1 MQKLKKR
8 SEYLSLRNSK
18 ININH
23 KLIFPQKMNYQLAL
37 LNRRYSNRTQVAD
50 VPDLMLI
57 IADFCEDDTLSN
69 LSRVPIPYDSFRQQ
83 SIWGSWLWLTV
94 RRDISEFWSIITRM
108 CALFWKYCYLLNPVE
123 PHWEDSN
130 WFFSRYWD
138 SELSFKLG
146 GGFNCIL

>member
-1 MQKLKKR
+1 MRKLKKR

-83 SIWGSWLWLTV
+83 SI
-94 RRDISEFWSIITRM
+94 
-108 CALFWKYCYLLNPVE
+108 
-123 PHWEDSN
+123 
-130 WFFSRYWD
+130 
-138 SELSFKLG
+138 
-146 GGFNCIL
+146 